1 MNSIYVTHCFDG
13 KTLLQDVRLDWQ
25 QGRIVALQSGVK
37 PQLHHQN
44 QPQLQGLLCPGF
56 IDIQV
61 NGGGGV
67 LFNQLPDV
75 TALKTISKA
84 HLGFGTT
91 GMLPTVITDSL
102 EVMQRA
108 ADAVAELLPQ
118 PLHTV
123 LGIHFEGP
131 HLSVARRGI
140 HPADQIRP
148 LSDKEMQLICR
159 KDIGKVMVTIAPETV
174 PVEQIREL
182 CAAGVIVSL
191 GHSAATAEQ
200 ALAAID
206 AGACCFT
213 HLFNAMSPLTSREPG
228 MVGAALAS
236 PQVYCGL
243 ILDHLHVHPL
253 SARIA
258 ALCKGEDKLIL
269 VTDAMAHTG
278 SELQVLPY
286 LQTEIRREGL
296 KLTLPEG
303 TLAGSALDMNT
314 ALQHFCQDLA
324 LPLAAGLKA
333 LSTNPAALAGLDDMG
348 QLQAG
353 AVANMLLLDNNLTM
367 QRCWLQGVEQQKNKK
382 ENI

>member
-1 MNSIYVTHCFDG
+1 MNSIYVSHCFDG
-13 KTLLQDVRLDWQ
+13 KELLQDVRLDWQ

-37 PQLHHQN
+37 PQL
-44 QPQLQGLLCPGF
+44 QPQLQGLLCAGF

-108 ADAVAELLPQ
+108 ADAVAELLPE

-140 HPADQIRP
+140 HPAEQIRP

-159 KDIGKVMVTIAPETV
+159 KDIGKVMVTVAPETV

-182 CAAGVIVSL
+182 
-191 GHSAATAEQ
+191 
-200 ALAAID
+200 
-206 AGACCFT
+206 
-213 HLFNAMSPLTSREPG
+213 
-228 MVGAALAS
+228 
-236 PQVYCGL
+236 
-243 ILDHLHVHPL
+243 
-253 SARIA
+253 
-258 ALCKGEDKLIL
+258 
-269 VTDAMAHTG
+269 
-278 SELQVLPY
+278 
-286 LQTEIRREGL
+286 
-296 KLTLPEG
+296 
-303 TLAGSALDMNT
+303 
-314 ALQHFCQDLA
+314 
-324 LPLAAGLKA
+324 
-333 LSTNPAALAGLDDMG
+333 
-348 QLQAG
+348 
-353 AVANMLLLDNNLTM
+353 VA
-367 QRCWLQGVEQQKNKK
+367 QGVMGESGALGCHCRTSSGRY
-382 ENI
+382 

>member
-1 MNSIYVTHCFDG
+1 MNCLYVSHAFDG
-13 KTLLQDVRLDWQ
+13 KQLLQDVRLEWQ
-25 QGRIVALQSGVK
+25 QDRIVSLQSGVK
-37 PQLHHQN
+37 PQQ
-44 QPQLQGLLCPGF
+44 QVQLQGLLCPGF

-61 NGGGGV
+61 NGGGGI
-67 LFNQLPDV
+67 LFNQVPDI
-75 TALKTISKA
+75 TALRTISKA
-84 HLGFGTT
+84 HLQFGTT
-91 GMLPTVITDSL
+91 AMLPTVITDSL
-102 EVMQRA
+102 EVMQRS

-118 PLHTV
+118 PQHTV

-140 HPADQIRP
+140 HPAEQIRP
-148 LSDKEMQLICR
+148 LSDSEMRLICR
-159 KDIGKVMVTIAPETV
+159 KDIGKVMVTVAPETV
-174 PVEQIREL
+174 PVTQIREL
-182 CAAGVIVSL
+182 VAQGVIVSL
-191 GHSAATAEQ
+191 GHSGASAEQ

-206 AGACCFT
+206 AGASCFT

-236 PQVYCGL
+236 PQAYTGL

-278 SELQVLPY
+278 SDLQLLPY
-286 LQTEIRREGL
+286 LHTEIRRDGL
-296 KLTLPEG
+296 KLSLPDG

-314 ALQHFCQDLA
+314 ALRHFCQDLA
-324 LPLAAGLKA
+324 LPLVAGLKA
-333 LSTNPAALAGLDDMG
+333 LSTNPARLVGLEQMG
-348 QLQAG
+348 QLQSG
-353 AVANMLLLDNNLTM
+353 AIANMLLLDNNLTV

-382 ENI
+382 DTL

>member
-1 MNSIYVTHCFDG
+1 MNSIYVSHCFDG
-13 KTLLQDVRLDWQ
+13 KELLQDVQLDWQ

-37 PQLHHQN
+37 PQLQL
-44 QPQLQGLLCPGF
+44 QLQGLLCPGF

-108 ADAVAELLPQ
+108 ADAVAELLPE

-140 HPADQIRP
+140 HPAEQIRS

-159 KDIGKVMVTIAPETV
+159 KDIGKVMVTLAPETV

-200 ALAAID
+200 ALAAIE
-206 AGACCFT
+206 AGARCFT

-286 LQTEIRREGL
+286 LQTEIRRDGL

-314 ALQHFCQDLA
+314 ALRHFCQDLA
-324 LPLAAGLKA
+324 LPLTAGLKA
-333 LSTNPAALAGLDDMG
+333 LSTNPAALAGLNDMG
-348 QLQAG
+348 QLRSG
-353 AVANMLLLDNNLTM
+353 AMANMLLLDNNLNM
-367 QRCWLQGVEQQKNKK
+367 QRCWLQGVEQQNNKK
-382 ENI
+382 ETL